1 MSAFAQRITMA
12 LDDLVGRTL
21 TWISMH
27 EFLTDL
33 HFDGGFVLRFDGSA
47 TYARHG
53 RAVRVPQKE
62 RAAVCATRLPA
73 AYREYLWAL
82 QNNAIDLT
90 LGARRT
96 ITLGDSSPD
105 EVRSRR

>member
-33 HFDGGFVLRFDGSA
+33 HFDGGFVLRFEGSA
-47 TYARHG
+47 TYAHAG
-53 RAVRVPQKE
+53 RSVR
-62 RAAVCATRLPA
+62 
-73 AYREYLWAL
+73 
-82 QNNAIDLT
+82 LT
-90 LGARRT
+90 A
-96 ITLGDSSPD
+96 
-105 EVRSRR
+105 